1 MNIDNGMLPMMDL
14 VNNSDPDI
22 KACHSQKDKIKSVA
36 GQFSAIFVDE
46 ILQNSRKSKLSSGG
60 LFDSEGTKM
69 SEKLYDQQISLAM
82 TKDDS
87 FGITK
92 MIENELNSQGT

>member
-1 MNIDNGMLPMMDL
+1 MNIDNGMLPMMDM
-14 VNNSDPDI
+14 VNNSNSDI
-22 KACHSQKDKIKSVA
+22 KACQSQEDKIKSVA

-46 ILQNSRKSKLSSGG
+46 ILQNSRKAKLASGG

-69 SEKLYDQQISLAM
+69 SQKLYDQQISLAM

-92 MIENELNSQGT
+92 MIENELNSQGS